1 MRFILFFV
9 ILSTLIISGCSTPKS
24 IAVVSNDTF
33 GAKADGK
40 IKPYA
45 LAKMQLWSMNQTPIF
60 FFNITENGEIDTSES
75 LVLLPNTLC
84 IAKRVSDTTLNLYF
98 QGPKVDVYIPF
109 VPQKIECD
117 ENSPFR
123 AKVYSEDSVLLKGTY
138 SPGYRILISRDEYFI
153 LEEEW
158 KMFCI
163 VYESGEI
170 PPEMVILGN
179 KKYKTNKYQ
188 KFWEDFWD

>member
-1 MRFILFFV
+1 MRILFFV
-9 ILSTLIISGCSTPKS
+9 ILCAFAISSCTTPKNVS
-24 IAVVSNDTF
+24 IVSNETF
-33 GAKADGK
+33 GAKVDGK
-40 IKPYA
+40 IKPYT
-45 LAKMQLWSMNQTPIF
+45 LAKEQLWSMNQTPIYF
-60 FFNITENGEIDTSES
+60 FSIKENAIDTVRS

-98 QGPKVDVYIPF
+98 QGQKADVYIPF
-109 VPQKIECD
+109 IPQKIECD

-123 AKVYSEDSVLLKGTY
+123 AKVHAEDSILLNGTY
-138 SPGYRILISRDEYFI
+138 SPGYRILISREEYFI

-163 VYESGEI
+163 VYECGEI
-170 PPEMVILGN
+170 PHETVILGN
-179 KKYKTNKYQ
+179 KKYKNNKYQ